1 MGPVGKYMG
10 GKIDVS
16 EVGREDGIRCNRGT
30 KDGENNLG
38 GEKAAK

>member
-1 MGPVGKYMG
+1 MG

-30 KDGENNLG
+30 KRRRKLSWRG
-38 GEKAAK
+38 KKPAK